1 MGLSRIVVKRALISV
16 YDKTGLVRFAERLAA
31 AGVEIVSSGGTAVAL
46 TVAGVGVNTV
56 AEVTGAPEMLGGR
69 VKTLHP
75 SIHGAI
81 LARTDDESDL
91 ADLKANGIEPFQ
103 LVVVSLYP
111 FRETLATPGVTE
123 SEIIE
128 KIDIGGPTMIRAA
141 AKNHRYVGVVTSADQ
156 YDRVAGAIEEGGLD
170 DDLRQALAAEAF
182 FHTASYDAAIVG
194 WIGPDR
200 VLPLRHVAD
209 LRYGENPHQP
219 GSIYVED
226 GTGPW
231 WSGARQIQGKEMSF
245 NNYVDAEAAWRLV
258 SDREGSVAIIKHTN
272 ACGAAYGED
281 VADTFERAWACD
293 PLSAFGGVIGI
304 NGTLDA
310 TTAKSIADKFVEVVV
325 CSAVEDEA
333 REVLGPKEN
342 LRLLE
347 AVAPGGDDPD
357 LRRVESG
364 VLIQERDTAVG
375 EVWEVVSERQPSEV
389 ERSELEFAWTVAM
402 HTKSNAIVLVKDQ
415 AAVGVGAGDQ
425 SRVGAAER
433 AVARAGERSAGAV
446 GASDAF
452 FPFRDGLDVLAR
464 SGVTAVVEPGGS
476 RNDQELIEAAN
487 EHGMALVFAGRR
499 HFKH

>member
-1 MGLSRIVVKRALISV
+1 MGLSRVEVKRALISV
-16 YDKTGLVRFAERLAA
+16 YDKTGLVQFAERLAS

-46 TVAGVGVNTV
+46 TVAGIRVGTV

-81 LARTDDESDL
+81 LARTDDEGDV
-91 ADLKANGIEPFQ
+91 ADLEANGIEPFQ

-111 FRETLATPGVTE
+111 FRETLVTPGVTE

-141 AKNHRYVGVVTSADQ
+141 AKNHRYVGVATSASQ
-156 YDRVAGAIEEGGLD
+156 YDRVAEAVQAGGLD
-170 DDLRQALAAEAF
+170 DDLRRALAAEAF

-194 WIGPDR
+194 WIGQDR

-226 GTGPW
+226 GASPW
-231 WSGARQIQGKEMSF
+231 WLGARQLQGKEMSF
-245 NNYVDAEAAWRLV
+245 NNYVDAEAALRLV
-258 SDREGSVAIIKHTN
+258 SDREGSVAIVKHTN

-281 VADTFERAWACD
+281 VGDTFERAWACD

-304 NGTLDA
+304 NGRLDA
-310 TTAKSIADKFVEVVV
+310 ATAKSIADKFVEVVV
-325 CSAVEDEA
+325 CTGVDDEA
-333 REVLGPKEN
+333 RAVLESKEN

-347 AVAPGGDDPD
+347 AVAPGDGDPD

-364 VLIQERDTAVG
+364 VLIQERDTSVG
-375 EVWEVVSERQPSEV
+375 EEWEVVSGRQPTEI
-389 ERSELEFAWTVAM
+389 ERAELGFAWIVAM
-402 HTKSNAIVLVKDQ
+402 HTKSNAIVVVKDR

-433 AVARAGERSAGAV
+433 AVARAGERSVGAV
-446 GASDAF
+446 AASDAF
-452 FPFRDGLDVLAR
+452 FPFRDGLDVLSGA
-464 SGVTAVVEPGGS
+464 GVTAVVEPGGS
-476 RNDQELIEAAN
+476 RNDDELIAAAN